1 MTEQRN
7 VSRTLPIAPLSPAER
22 MHRVRQR
29 RRNGLRCLTI
39 ELRATEIDALINKGL
54 LKAETRNDAQSVLK
68 ALYAFF
74 DRTLN

>member
-1 MTEQRN
+1 MSLLTADPN
-7 VSRTLPIAPLSPAER
+7 APTPAAAR
-22 MHRVRQR
+22 MRRVRQR

-39 ELRATEIDALINKGL
+39 ELREQEIDALVNKGL
-54 LKAETRNDAQSVLK
+54 LEAETRNDAQSVLK